1 MKAVPS
7 VASFAPFTSLAPEP
21 PEDRERPMR
30 KTTRAM
36 TASTATPITINKT
49 QRKLL
54 EPSSD
59 TTTAS
64 KLSFS
69 PASMRKL
76 VSDV

>member
-1 MKAVPS
+1 
-7 VASFAPFTSLAPEP
+7 
-21 PEDRERPMR
+21 MR

-49 QRKLL
+49 HGKLL

-59 TTTAS
+59 TTIAS